1 MRFSPKLGV
10 RVDPWDNLVVFRS
23 NYGEAFRAPTLNNL
37 FGGSIIGSSR
47 YKSNPNLKPELSK
60 TWDVG
65 VDVNPTD
72 RLTLNVTGYKTWA
85 EDYIANIP
93 KGKEDGYNI
102 KIKENIDKVTITGI
116 EANIHY
122 QYNEYLKL
130 FAEGTRAAPGNPLR
144 SQSGKPSAQCSH
156 AQGEPW
162 VYVLTSRLVYVAGQR
177 HMVGP
182 HLAGSD
188 GQR

>member
-1 MRFSPKLGV
+1 MPLKRIAPGIVVSWLWSLSLIHIS
-10 RVDPWDNLVVFRS
+10 WDNLVVFRS
-23 NYGEAFRAPTLNNL
+23 NYGEAFRAPTLNDL

-102 KIKENIDKVTITGI
+102 KIKENIDKVTIKMCIRDRVELALRRG
-116 EANIHY
+116 
-122 QYNEYLKL
+122 
-130 FAEGTRAAPGNPLR
+130 AERAEL
-144 SQSGKPSAQCSH
+144 
-156 AQGEPW
+156 
-162 VYVLTSRLVYVAGQR
+162 L
-177 HMVGP
+177 
-182 HLAGSD
+182 
-188 GQR
+188 